1 MPALAVR
8 LAARRTKV
16 FSVARAVVVLPAAR
30 SRRARAVPKGAA
42 DRRAA
47 DRRVVARLAA
57 VPLAV
62 GPQVVAELRAAVVLS
77 VAAVPPVVAPR
88 VVCLTPV
95 AVPLAVVRAVFPLQA
110 VAVVVAAA
118 VE

>member
-47 DRRVVARLAA
+47 DRRVVARLA
-57 VPLAV
+57 VV
-62 GPQVVAELRAAVVLS
+62 GPPVVAEPRAVVVLS
-77 VAAVPPVVAPR
+77 VAAVLPVVAPR
-88 VVCLTPV
+88 VVCLTPE
-95 AVPLAVVRAVFPLQA
+95 AVPLAAVRAVIPLPA
-110 VAVVVAAA
+110 VAAVVAAA